1 MNQWQRRWTSGARA
15 RRVSMLAFAIIISA
29 TVCFAQD
36 EAGTIDKSL
45 VPKEATEIGKF
56 APAGWKIEQ
65 QVTGD
70 LNGDGVADYALT
82 LVEAKPDK
90 NSEGDPTERGRALVI
105 VLARDGKFGRA
116 GVADKLLQCTRCGG
130 AFYGVVETPVEVT
143 IEKGVVVVQQD
154 HGSRNLTNTL
164 YRFRH
169 DPAGKQFVLIGFDYT
184 DADRL
189 TAKVVSES
197 TNYSTG
203 VRITS
208 RDRGNRQIKTRRVIP
223 KTTIS
228 FDGVDS
234 GKFEEDAMKRLG
246 LN

>member
-1 MNQWQRRWTSGARA
+1 
-15 RRVSMLAFAIIISA
+15 MLIRF
-29 TVCFAQD
+29 TVELCVLILFIAPSTFAQE
-36 EAGTIDKSL
+36 EAGVIDKGR
-45 VPKEATEIGKF
+45 VPYEANSPHQF
-56 APAGWKIEQ
+56 APTGWKIEQ

-70 LNGDGVADYALT
+70 LNGDGLSDHALT

-105 VLARDGKFGRA
+105 VLARDGKLGRA

-154 HGSRNLTNTL
+154 HGSRNLTNTT

-169 DPAGKQFVLIGFDYT
+169 DPAGKQFVLIGFDYA

-203 VRITS
+203 VRVTS
-208 RDRGNRQIKTRRVIP
+208 RDRGNREIKTRRVIP
-223 KTTIS
+223 KTKIP
-228 FDGVDS
+228 FDSVDS
-234 GKFEEDAMKRLG
+234 AKFEEEAAKRLG
-246 LN
+246 LY